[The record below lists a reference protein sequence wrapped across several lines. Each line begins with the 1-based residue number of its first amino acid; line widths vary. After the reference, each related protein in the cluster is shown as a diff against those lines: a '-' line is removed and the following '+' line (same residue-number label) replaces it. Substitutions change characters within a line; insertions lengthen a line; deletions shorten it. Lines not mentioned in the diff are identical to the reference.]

1 MTYSDNYN
9 LRTKN
14 VKFNDVADAI
24 DGSLTRSYGGT
35 TTGVVN
41 QYISS
46 PTPSW
51 TSYEPGQLLV
61 IIPHVTNTGAS
72 TVNVNGLGAKS
83 IKRAGVDVVTGD
95 LLIGTP
101 TLLVYSGAYF
111 ESLII
116 QNAIN
121 RDGTNSPTANLPM
134 GGFKHTGVGN
144 ASANDQYV
152 AYGQIRNG
160 TPFYLDTANNRVGIG
175 TTAPFATLDVV
186 SSFQVGSSGTAAN
199 NFHLTANPSGGF
211 AGSLIFWNGNNGSGT
226 ERMRLTSSGSL
237 TVTMA
242 ASANSIAVTAT
253 DATRGIWLVPNL
265 GVGGYNPISTAGDQG
280 IIFSAGSIGTGSF
293 VLAPHSSSAGGLRIS
308 SAGNVGFGVSPSA
321 PIDVQCNAGVAV
333 GIQSRG
339 RALDNIGVFLMTN
352 NDQSESARVQWA
364 STYLTIAKSGANPI
378 TFNTNGAERARF
390 NGSDGT
396 FSVGT
401 TSTTPATE
409 NGIGVIARTEGL
421 LEASRDGNIALRI
434 NRKTSDGNVMD
445 VRKDGVTKA
454 LVSISG
460 ETVTW
465 ASFAGSHWSQVQDGS
480 KPEILKGTVIET
492 IDQMCQWPDEGQ
504 EKVLPKTKVSDT
516 IASTKVYGVFDRW
529 DYEWEATNDMN
540 VVSLGAFMCRIAAD
554 KVVQIGDLLE
564 SNGDG
569 TARPQSDSIVKSS
582 TIGKVISTNKAYEY
596 SDGSYCVPTVLYCG

>member
-83 IKRAGVDVVTGD
+83 IKRAGADVVAED
-95 LLIGTP
+95 LVISAP
-101 TLLVYSGAYF
+101 TVLVYSGAYF
-111 ESLII
+111 ESLIL

-121 RDGTNSPTANLPM
+121 RDGTNNPTANLPM

-186 SSFQVGSSGTAAN
+186 SSFQVGSSGTATN

-242 ASANSIAVTAT
+242 AGTNSTAFTAT
-253 DATRGIWLVPNL
+253 DATRSVWIVPNV
-265 GVGGYNPISTAGDQG
+265 GAGGYNPLSAAGDQG
-280 IIFSAGSIGTGSF
+280 IFFSAGSLGTGSL
-293 VLAPHSSSAGGLRIS
+293 VLAPHSGTAGGIRIS

-321 PIDVQCNAGVAV
+321 PIDVQCNAAVAV

-339 RALDNIGVFLMTN
+339 RASDNIGVFLMTN

-390 NGSDGT
+390 HATDGHFCVGGTDIAPASNNVVGCILRTDGLIEACRNGAP
-396 FSVGT
+396 V
-401 TSTTPATE
+401 
-409 NGIGVIARTEGL
+409 
-421 LEASRDGNIALRI
+421 LRI
-434 NRKTSDGNVMD
+434 NRQTSDGTVME
-445 VRKDGVTKA
+445 VLRGASSAA
-454 LVSISG
+454 LVTVSSLA
-460 ETVTW
+460 VTW
-465 ASFAGSHWSQVQDGS
+465 GTFAGSHWGQIEDGS
-480 KPEILKGTVIET
+480 RPDILPGTVLET
-492 IDQMCQWPDEGQ
+492 APGMCEWPNEDE
-504 EKVLPKTKVSDT
+504 KILPKVKVSET
-516 IASTKVYGVFDRW
+516 QGSTNVYGVFHM
-529 DYEWEATNDMN
+529 WEPDWYITNDMII
-540 VVSLGAFMCRIAAD
+540 VSLGAFMCRVNGSQI
-554 KVVQIGDLLE
+554 VQPGDLLE

-582 TIGKVISTNKAYEY
+582 TIGKVISTNKVQEY
-596 SDGSYCVPTVLYCG
+596 PDGSYCIPTVLYCG